1 MAEKASKESKDTK
14 ETKTEEKDK
23 AADDKKETIMSTTP
37 SVPPRPVLKVAPVHT
52 PEEIYR
58 FIDLGLGRGLD
69 GTDPT
74 PWLNKGS
81 FQVRNVTFENILGTE
96 EGGALRSY
104 EREISSVH
112 TQQTKIKSSLL
123 VPESPLTIGADAE
136 LSRSVSTTRRAVG
149 RKVIN
154 RTISFRDNFYD
165 LPVNNTIFGI
175 DPSVQNQFTFEER
188 QNQFTFEERLAQWIL
203 DHLQHDESHPKL
215 ESHISLEAIS
225 GSEKPLEEL
234 AHILKHGSRAD
245 FKLIAKYCD
254 AFVNN
259 FRITHYVNAIE
270 LGAAEYRI
278 LTEEEYQTALG
289 VAGSFGID
297 KLASVVTRQ
306 DFSIKKK
313 KHASD
318 LKQIGRIG
326 ENGTVDRGSYGEA
339 VVGVKIKPITTLVK
353 MKFLNVALEKALLKF
368 VDSQSDNSGK
378 TLSLIIN
385 LLYMIKDIRLI
396 LIIYDNSNI
405 NKFIIIFITSTL

>member
-23 AADDKKETIMSTTP
+23 AADDKKETITSTTP
-37 SVPPRPVLKVAPVHT
+37 GVPPRPVLKVAPVHT

-74 PWLNKGS
+74 PWLNKSS

-165 LPVNNTIFGI
+165 LPVNDTIFGI
-175 DPSVQNQFTFEER
+175 DSSVQNQFTFEER
-188 QNQFTFEERLAQWIL
+188 LARWIL
-203 DHLQHDESHPKL
+203 DHLQDDESHPKL

-225 GSEKPLEEL
+225 GSEQPLEEL
-234 AHILKHGSRAD
+234 AHILKHGSRND

-306 DFSIKKK
+306 DFSVKKK

-353 MKFLNVALEKALLKF
+353 MKFLNVALDKALRKF

-385 LLYMIKDIRLI
+385 LLYIIKE
-396 LIIYDNSNI
+396 
-405 NKFIIIFITSTL
+405 